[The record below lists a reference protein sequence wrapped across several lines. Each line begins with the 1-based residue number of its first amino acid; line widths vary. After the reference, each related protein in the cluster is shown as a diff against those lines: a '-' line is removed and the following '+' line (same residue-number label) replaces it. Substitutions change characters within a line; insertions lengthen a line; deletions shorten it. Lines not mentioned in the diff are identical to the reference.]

1 MKTFCRPVTK
11 LFSHIWSK
19 FNNHV
24 YFALVLS
31 RSRYLSFQGLPG
43 DVFFFSLS
51 SAVFDTS
58 IGQISDKYGTP
69 VTPAD
74 WTFAIWG
81 LIYTWQFA
89 LITYVLSTICRNNED
104 GDPLYQ
110 YPPVIS
116 YSFLIIYALNLLCN
130 AGWCYVFC
138 NQLMVYALV
147 VIVLMAL
154 TLYYA
159 LLDNSVRV
167 YNYYAVLYK
176 RYR

>member
-1 MKTFCRPVTK
+1 MAQDIRFIGLSVIVVLTFG
-11 LFSHIWSK
+11 
-19 FNNHV
+19 
-24 YFALVLS
+24 FALFVN
-31 RSRYLSFQGLPG
+31 YLAGAGKDAVIP
-43 DVFFFSLS
+43 
-51 SAVFDTS
+51 VFDSS
-58 IGQISDKYGTP
+58 IGQISDKYENP

-81 LIYTWQFA
+81 LIYPWQFA

-104 GDPLYQ
+104 GNPLYQ

-116 YSFLIIYALNLLCN
+116 YPFLAIYGLNLLCN

-147 VIVLMAL
+147 AIVLMAL